1 TTDASPDG
9 SASTYSGKQVAVAA
23 DGSFSFTISPPFTTS
38 TPTITA
44 VAVNGAQ
51 QKSTNSLL
59 TFTQPPSQRYDFNF
73 ADASFPNG
81 GVSPN
86 NTSPLVFNSVTQ
98 KTAQVDGLGYYW
110 VEPWVT
116 PTYTGF
122 DYGPNNGKV
131 NTNLWRDGNYGS
143 APRTFRVTGLS
154 TVAGA
159 QYDVRVYIGGTL
171 HTMPSVQ
178 VKLESGA
185 FTTLVDNQFNA
196 Y

>member
-51 QKSTNSLL
+51 QKTTSSLV

-73 ADASFPNG
+73 ADPSFPNG

-86 NTSPLVFNSVTQ
+86 NTSPLVFNAVTQ
-98 KTAQVDGLGYYW
+98 KTALADGLGYYW
-110 VEPWVT
+110 VEPYT
-116 PTYTGF
+116 ASPSYTGF
-122 DYGPNNGKV
+122 DYGQNNPKV
-131 NTNLWRDGNYGS
+131 NKDLWRDGNTGS
-143 APRTFRVTGLS
+143 VPRTFRVTG
-154 TVAGA
+154 
-159 QYDVRVYIGGTL
+159 
-171 HTMPSVQ
+171 
-178 VKLESGA
+178 
-185 FTTLVDNQFNA
+185 
-196 Y
+196 